1 MAFKLVSKN
10 NIGIFT
16 TLVLV
21 ILLSQSN
28 FFDFLMDT
36 PLGRI
41 TLLAFVIFIA
51 YTNEILG
58 LIAVLCIVIAF
69 NSNVNI
75 VSGYNLYEGMES
87 MNEDEDDED
96 ADEDDKAQKPK
107 KPKLS
112 KAQRLLR
119 RQKKEAQRKQ
129 NITNNFNR
137 GLEEARKAAEQ
148 AKRQAKGTEGF
159 CMTDR
164 ENNMLRG
171 KQSNS
176 ISVFDNVREQSD
188 DVSPSDKSIFTSD
201 YETF

>member
-75 VSGYNLYEGMES
+75 VSGYNLYEGLET

-96 ADEDDKAQKPK
+96 DKAK
-107 KPKLS
+107 K
-112 KAQRLLR
+112 RGT
-119 RQKKEAQRKQ
+119 KKTKY
-129 NITNNFNR
+129 N
-137 GLEEARKAAEQ
+137 K
-148 AKRQAKGTEGF
+148 
-159 CMTDR
+159 
-164 ENNMLRG
+164 
-171 KQSNS
+171 
-176 ISVFDNVREQSD
+176 
-188 DVSPSDKSIFTSD
+188 
-201 YETF
+201 

>member
-16 TLVLV
+16 TLVLA
-21 ILLSQSN
+21 ILLSQSK

-41 TLLAFVIFIA
+41 ALLSFVIFIA
-51 YTNEILG
+51 YTNQILG

-75 VSGYNLYEGMES
+75 VSGYNLYEGFKKKDDDDNES
-87 MNEDEDDED
+87 KKKTGINKLEIKNTLE
-96 ADEDDKAQKPK
+96 KPK
-107 KPKLS
+107 S
-112 KAQRLLR
+112 V
-119 RQKKEAQRKQ
+119 
-129 NITNNFNR
+129 
-137 GLEEARKAAEQ
+137 AR
-148 AKRQAKGTEGF
+148 EGF

-171 KQSNS
+171 KQSNT
-176 ISVFDNVREQSD
+176 ISVFDNLREQSD

>member
-87 MNEDEDDED
+87 MNQDES
-96 ADEDDKAQKPK
+96 KKKKKPK
-107 KPKLS
+107 K
-112 KAQRLLR
+112 
-119 RQKKEAQRKQ
+119 KKPDPITKPASTTAT
-129 NITNNFNR
+129 NIKKDSTKSA
-137 GLEEARKAAEQ
+137 GS
-148 AKRQAKGTEGF
+148 EGF